1 MGTMFYALG
10 LLPDDAVVEC
20 SAADFSTGFAG
31 QASKKTE
38 DMLQKARGGVLFID
52 EAYQLNPIRGGSYMT
67 EAVDTLVKS
76 LTSKAFEDRILVIL
90 AGRI

>member
-1 MGTMFYALG
+1 
-10 LLPDDAVVEC
+10 
-20 SAADFSTGFAG
+20 
-31 QASKKTE
+31 
-38 DMLQKARGGVLFID
+38 MLRKARGGVLFID